1 MATLDVGG
9 VRGRR
14 ALNHDL
20 PLVPFIDFLLCIVA
34 FLLVTAVWSRLSV
47 VDASAL
53 VPGDPKHPPRAEEM
67 PSVLHVDMRPSDQF
81 ILSWRKGNT
90 VVSEERVPRAEV
102 QHAEGQVRYP
112 ALADAVARAWK
123 AAGLHRG
130 ATDPERDRAV
140 VHSGNAAPFDDVVA
154 TMDAVRAVRRAD
166 GNALRVRDPSA
177 FDVIFAVD

>member
-9 VRGRR
+9 ANGRR
-14 ALNHDL
+14 ALNHEL

-34 FLLVTAVWSRLSV
+34 FLLVTAVWSRLTV

-53 VPGDPKHPPRAEEM
+53 VPGEPKPPAGEL
-67 PSVLHVDMRPSDQF
+67 PSVLHVDMRPSDAF

-90 VVSEERVPRAEV
+90 VVSEERIPRVEV
-102 QHAEGQVRYP
+102 QSAEGRLKYP
-112 ALADAVARAWK
+112 VLADAVARTWN

-130 ATDPERDRAV
+130 ATDPERDRAI
-140 VHSGNAAPFDDVVA
+140 VHSGNGAPFDEVVA
-154 TMDAVRAVRRAD
+154 TMDAIRAVRRASSS
-166 GNALRVRDPSA
+166 ARVRDLSA